1 MSILQRFFLGRV
13 LAAFIPILFFL
24 LGLILMVEVFEM
36 RDHLALDA
44 AAARQLLSFLLL
56 RLPSLGYLILPLA
69 LFLAVLF
76 VTALLA
82 LASETTAVRAGG
94 VGILRWTLPVHLL
107 AVVVALVALVGS
119 EFYVAETAARADHI
133 RRVEIQKRAPV
144 RAELADM
151 AVSHEGRY
159 ILAERYYPAEGMMD
173 GVVLIIPNSDHDAA
187 RVVRRLARLTFVDGA
202 WRSGV
207 ESADTEL
214 QALPAPALLELLAS
228 RSAVRLLRERP
239 IETVRLSEILREI
252 REMRGLVRLGAS
264 YAEFEAEVAVRLVR
278 LQSKLAFPAT
288 IPLLVL
294 LGVYLGAR
302 AGRRRGFGL
311 IVADAV
317 LYSLGYMLML
327 QLSLRMGEMAGR
339 LAAAA
344 TAAPFLPWITPAI
357 LAIFAWRRRRLD

>member
-1 MSILQRFFLGRV
+1 MSILQRFFLRRV

-36 RDHLALDA
+36 RDHLALDVV
-44 AAARQLLSFLLL
+44 AARQLLSFLLL

-94 VGILRWTLPVHLL
+94 VGLLRWTLPVHLL
-107 AVVVALVALVGS
+107 SVVVAIAALAGS
-119 EFYVAETAARADHI
+119 EFFVAETAALADHI

-159 ILAERYYPAEGMMD
+159 ILAERYYPAEGIMD
-173 GVVLIIPNSDHDAA
+173 GVVLIVPNAHHDAA
-187 RVVRRLARLTFVDGA
+187 IGVRRLARLTYADGA

-207 ESADTEL
+207 EMVDTDL
-214 QALPAPALLELLAS
+214 QTLPPPALLELLAS
-228 RSAVRLLRERP
+228 RSAVQLMRERP

-278 LQSKLAFPAT
+278 LQSKFAFPAT

-311 IVADAV
+311 TVADAV
-317 LYSLGYMLML
+317 LYSLGYMLLL

-339 LAAAA
+339 LADVSAV
-344 TAAPFLPWITPAI
+344 APFFPWITPAI
-357 LAIFAWRRRRLD
+357 LALLAWRRRRLD